1 MTVFGSARYPESHPY
16 YAVARRL
23 GAALVRLGFTVMTG
37 GGPGYGI
44 LAALPY
50 LLDRMATAGTI
61 GARDRDL
68 MLATDDLD
76 EAVHHIRIHAVER
89 FGLRRVYR
97 PSALLGERRAVT
109 F

>member
-1 MTVFGSARYPESHPY
+1 M
-16 YAVARRL
+16 
-23 GAALVRLGFTVMTG
+23 
-37 GGPGYGI
+37 
-44 LAALPY
+44 
-50 LLDRMATAGTI
+50 I

>member
-1 MTVFGSARYPESHPY
+1 MTE
-16 YAVARRL
+16 
-23 GAALVRLGFTVMTG
+23 ALTLVQTG
-37 GGPGYGI
+37 KIEHFPIVLIGTEYWRPFRN
-44 LAALPY
+44 

-61 GARDRDL
+61 STRDRDL
-68 MLATDDLD
+68 MLVTDDLE

-89 FGLRRVYR
+89 FGLHRVYR